1 MSTKATHCT
10 STVDDT
16 YCIHK
21 QRHVCTFGNSIFLG
35 SRAINL
41 KCLTRAVAVTS
52 QYMTQL
58 LAPLHF
64 HIQYLAVSSFCYAKC
79 YARNHA
85 TRHHTIQPS
94 ITITQ
99 YYDTDQ
105 TSVIKDDYAWML
117 FTHKSKSEIAFLQ
130 LSRGDYAYM
139 FTLAAWSV
147 YKVKNK

>member
-1 MSTKATHCT
+1 MYLWRQHISWFKGYKPKMSY
-10 STVDDT
+10 S
-16 YCIHK
+16 
-21 QRHVCTFGNSIFLG
+21 S
-35 SRAINL
+35 S
-41 KCLTRAVAVTS
+41 AVTS

-105 TSVIKDDYAWML
+105 TSVIKDDYA
-117 FTHKSKSEIAFLQ
+117 
-130 LSRGDYAYM
+130 
-139 FTLAAWSV
+139 
-147 YKVKNK
+147 